1 MPEHLSVSK
10 IEVAQRQLNVAIRML
25 FANDDPIAVHTLV
38 GAASSIFSN
47 LVESQHPNESWDKL
61 AQGANG
67 LSPSEYFRVMRK
79 AQNWFK
85 HAIDDPDER
94 FEFDP
99 EETEAL
105 AFWAVMNASLLAN
118 MSTEAMIYQIWFIAL
133 QEPHEDLEEE
143 SRVARQLFEGIRTK
157 PRTERLLAGA
167 KVLREH
173 LLLSEG
179 ERGSQ

>member
-1 MPEHLSVSK
+1 MPEHLNVSK

-25 FANDDPIAVHTLV
+25 FANDDPVAVHTLV
-38 GAASSIFSN
+38 GAASSILSN
-47 LVESQHPNESWDKL
+47 LVENRHPNESWDKL

-67 LSPSEYFRVMRK
+67 LSASEYFTIMRK

-85 HAIDDPDER
+85 HAVDDPDER

-99 EETEAL
+99 EGTEAL
-105 AFWAVMNASLLAN
+105 AFWAVMNASLLADL
-118 MSTEAMIYQIWFIAL
+118 STEAMIYQIWFIAL
-133 QEPHEDLEEE
+133 QEPSNDLEEE
-143 SRVARQLFEGIRTK
+143 SRVAKELFGDIRTK
-157 PRTERLLAGA
+157 PRTERLQAGA

-179 ERGSQ
+179 PPGSQ

>member
-1 MPEHLSVSK
+1 
-10 IEVAQRQLNVAIRML
+10 
-25 FANDDPIAVHTLV
+25 
-38 GAASSIFSN
+38 
-47 LVESQHPNESWDKL
+47 
-61 AQGANG
+61 
-67 LSPSEYFRVMRK
+67 MRK

-105 AFWAVMNASLLAN
+105 AFWAVLNASLLAN
-118 MSTEAMIYQIWFIAL
+118 LSTEAMIYQVWFIAL
-133 QEPHEDLEEE
+133 QEPHEDLEEQ
-143 SRVARQLFEGIRTK
+143 SHVARQLFGDIRTK

-167 KVLREH
+167 EVLREH